1 MEILS
6 FTQSSMSAMWSE
18 LESWFG
24 VDLALP
30 QVLLVIAV
38 LLAFS
43 VLFGLFRKAT
53 GPLMT
58 ALKLLLLIVVVALAI
73 WVFMH
78 T

>member
-6 FTQSSMSAMWSE
+6 FIQSSMSAMWSE

-24 VDLALP
+24 VDLAFP

-43 VLFGLFRKAT
+43 VLFGLFRKST

>member
-6 FTQSSMSAMWSE
+6 FIQSSMSAMWSE

-24 VDLALP
+24 VDLAFP

-43 VLFGLFRKAT
+43 VLFGLFRKVT